1 VTSRHFDVVVL
12 GRSLGSLVA
21 AALLARRDL
30 RVLLLGQGERAPTY
44 AFRGRRLARRRFS
57 VPYGDSVVWRRVLR
71 DLAQSQT
78 FRRHAQRLTPS
89 YCLLGAERR
98 VQVWSDPEQLALE
111 VVREFAEV
119 RQLCDELAQKSLALG
134 RALEEPLASPA
145 VCPPESVL
153 ERLRARRYNSQIP
166 SIGEDAAA
174 LLAKFPL
181 DHPYRASALVPAWF
195 AADSDGPPASMPAL
209 AFARLSLALATE
221 PLAFEGGQDKLED
234 FWLEHIRAHGGT
246 CELGERATELVV
258 RNRRVVALRCA
269 GGDEPI
275 GADSV
280 LANLSGQALMELARG
295 EGLRWT
301 AERNWPTLRA
311 GAGRFVLSAIVRRE
325 LLPEPLGQEAFLLPE
340 QGSGGRELGPA
351 LHLQCLPCEGA
362 PDERLLVV
370 ETIVPASELGR
381 VRELRRSVLERLRR
395 EFPFLD
401 RHLIAV
407 DSPHDGLPLD
417 AYAAGQSASVER
429 RELVGASAAP
439 EPLERRWHA
448 ERWGFLGLAAESVRG
463 PIRGTYLVGKTVL
476 PPLGEEG
483 ELIAAWSAAQLVTG
497 RDAHRQRRRRQMW
510 SKLDTE

>member
-12 GRSLGSLVA
+12 GRSLGALVA

-44 AFRGRRLARRRFS
+44 GFRGRRLGRRRFS

-78 FRRHAQRLTPS
+78 FRRHTTKLTPS

-98 VQVWSDPEQLALE
+98 VQVWSDPEQLAHE
-111 VVREFAEV
+111 VLREFAEV
-119 RQLCDELAQKSLALG
+119 KQLCDELGQRSRALG

-153 ERLRARRYNSQIP
+153 ERLRARRYNAQIP
-166 SIGEDAAA
+166 GLADDAAA

-195 AADSDGPPASMPAL
+195 ASDVDGPPASVPAL
-209 AFARLSLALATE
+209 AFAHLWRALGSE
-221 PLAFEGGQDKLED
+221 PLAFEGGQDRFED
-234 FWLEHIRAHGGT
+234 YWLEHIRAHGGT

-258 RNRRVVALRCA
+258 QGRRVVAVRCA
-269 GGDEPI
+269 GSDEPI

-280 LANLSGQALMELARG
+280 LSNLSGAALIELAHG

-301 AERNWPTLRA
+301 AERSWPSLRA
-311 GAGRFVLSAIVRRE
+311 GAGRFVMSCIVKAG
-325 LLPEPLGQEAFLLPE
+325 LLPEPLGQEAFLLPV
-340 QGSGGRELGPA
+340 QGSAGRELGPA
-351 LHLQCLPCEGA
+351 LHLQCLPCDGNA
-362 PDERLLVV
+362 DERLLLL

-381 VRELRRSVLERLRR
+381 VRELRRTLLERLRR

-401 RHLIAV
+401 RHLVLV

-417 AYAAGQSASVER
+417 VYVDGQSSSVER
-429 RELVGASAAP
+429 RELDGASFLP
-439 EPLERRWHA
+439 EPLERRWHS

-476 PPLGEEG
+476 PALGEEG
-483 ELIAAWSAAQLVTG
+483 ELVAAWSAAQLVTG
-497 RDAHRQRRRRQMW
+497 KDAHRQRRRRQMW